1 MPEKGSLARKE
12 QKEIDFWKHS
22 NTEGPDSESVEN
34 IVDKIGDAQIF
45 LDCIQHYKDIFG
57 CSASILELG
66 AGQGWA
72 SCIIKSLYPKARVT
86 ATDISPHAVASIPK
100 WEHVFKVQIDQY
112 HACKS
117 YNIPEEDAS
126 LDCVFCFAA
135 AHHFVAHRRTLQEIA
150 RVLSPGGNCLYFYEP
165 SCPSF
170 WHPLAYRRVNRKR
183 PEVPEDVLIY
193 SKIRDLASDAGL
205 NYDLQFYPSIL
216 KRGAFETVYYT
227 LLRKIHPLQRL
238 LPCTV
243 NYHFSKPSA

>member
-1 MPEKGSLARKE
+1 
-12 QKEIDFWKHS
+12 
-22 NTEGPDSESVEN
+22 
-34 IVDKIGDAQIF
+34 
-45 LDCIQHYKDIFG
+45 
-57 CSASILELG
+57 
-66 AGQGWA
+66 
-72 SCIIKSLYPKARVT
+72 
-86 ATDISPHAVASIPK
+86 
-100 WEHVFKVQIDQY
+100 VFKVQIDQHY
-112 HACKS
+112 ACKS

-205 NYDLQFYPSIL
+205 NYDLQFYPSTL
-216 KRGAFETVYYT
+216 KRGAVETVYYT
-227 LLRKIHPLQRL
+227 LLGEIHPLQRL